1 VAEIKKNE
9 RPDLKMVN
17 FGQTRRSAL
26 LNLRLSGRG
35 NELHGLANTVC
46 FSYQREENTTH
57 NERQF
62 RQFLDA
68 ADHLGSHMR
77 ETFDLPF
84 LKIVLSSGRSNSGMA
99 VRNPLN
105 AVTQRP
111 SGNITSIEDAKSWNR
126 QDMIPPTPDDVPT
139 QKAGAIDASIVVRLY
154 FAP

>member
-1 VAEIKKNE
+1 MKSDRPPVWHAGRRARQRETPQSVRLPTNHGSRERSSPRLPVAEIKKNE

-84 LKIVLSSGRSNSGMA
+84 LKIVL
-99 VRNPLN
+99 
-105 AVTQRP
+105 
-111 SGNITSIEDAKSWNR
+111 
-126 QDMIPPTPDDVPT
+126 
-139 QKAGAIDASIVVRLY
+139 
-154 FAP
+154 